1 MNKYLEKEIFLIIN
15 IRYLNIIKEIK
26 GKLFKYDINV
36 NIFRKDEDFKKLLS
50 TDTIVI
56 LDKELLLDY
65 RYLKHIESL
74 IKMKRAIH
82 IYKLPDV
89 DISDLSFFFDID
101 NLNISNYLENN
112 EDYLIKLILS
122 LKTFQISYRTHY
134 TNADKIYSKD
144 SGFICLLEFYLK
156 NKITDKNKLY
166 ELLPLSKNEFDY
178 NYKLMEKLLINKM
191 SIQQFSEM
199 LPFIYHQV
207 FKKTRYELKLN
218 TVINEMYYE
227 KEYLTLVL
235 SDTSAQQLN
244 EEYHM
249 YLTAIKER
257 TSINNTFT
265 TILHKLG
272 VIRIVD
278 GEIRNI
284 LSEKDINKIKM
295 FLETKFIKKET
306 TEQLIFKDQIYLN
319 YIDDFRIKNFI
330 DFHKTNNLTIT
341 NNLNDADIIVTL
353 ITKKSLLNSEFI
365 NNIKDAVSLNKKL
378 LFIYLDKC
386 NLNVKL
392 QYLIGF
398 SDNMCY
404 WAYNRIDIF
413 FNKYLEKIKYISKN
427 EVKEIKSN
435 IIKLK

>member
-89 DISDLSFFFDID
+89 DISDLNFFFDID

-144 SGFICLLEFYLK
+144 AGFICLLEFYLK

-235 SDTSAQQLN
+235 SDTSVQQLN

-341 NNLNDADIIVTL
+341 N
-353 ITKKSLLNSEFI
+353 K
-365 NNIKDAVSLNKKL
+365 
-378 LFIYLDKC
+378 
-386 NLNVKL
+386 
-392 QYLIGF
+392 
-398 SDNMCY
+398 
-404 WAYNRIDIF
+404 
-413 FNKYLEKIKYISKN
+413 
-427 EVKEIKSN
+427 
-435 IIKLK
+435 

>member
-101 NLNISNYLENN
+101 NLNISNYLEND

-144 SGFICLLEFYLK
+144 AGFICLLEFYLK

-330 DFHKTNNLTIT
+330 DFHKTNNLTII

-365 NNIKDAVSLNKKL
+365 NNIKYAVSLNKKL

-398 SDNMCY
+398 SDYMCY